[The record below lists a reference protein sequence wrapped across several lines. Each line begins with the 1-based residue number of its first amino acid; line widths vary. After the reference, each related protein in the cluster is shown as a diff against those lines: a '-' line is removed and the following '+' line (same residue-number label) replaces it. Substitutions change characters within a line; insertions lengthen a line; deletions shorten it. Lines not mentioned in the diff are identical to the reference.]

1 MLMLTLLCL
10 LMPLRSFCAEPA
22 IAPTVAATPV
32 VVTNYVLV
40 TNVVVVTITNYVV
53 TTNAILAASPAGS
66 TPVSATGTNVF
77 GVLWWSEGLNY
88 SLSQR
93 IGLARTNQLGI
104 PVVNEQVSMMGR
116 MGIKGAFDGAA
127 FASARGQES
136 VKNGAEVRT
145 MRFYTTGDFT
155 WRFPAY
161 FKLELGAVDNSF
173 YLHEAY
179 LRFKEVPYVENLTI
193 GYIGAPLTMENLTAF
208 GDLTFMEPAA
218 PAQAFGPGN
227 RTALQ
232 IDGNWR
238 EQRMSYQMGFYGTGL
253 DPSFNFGD
261 ASESLARGM
270 VRVTGL
276 PIYQDDTNSFRLLH
290 LAAALSYVFS
300 DSSDIRYQA
309 RPESHLAP
317 FLVDTGD
324 IQARNATQLGLESAY
339 VRGPFSLQAEM
350 TGSWLADTVSGSR
363 RFWGAYA
370 YASWFLTGEH
380 RVYDRAGGVFSR
392 LTPEASFAPLHG
404 GWGALEVGT
413 RLSYLNLDDGP
424 IHGGRMMVFMP
435 GLNWYWNKH
444 LRLQANYGWATVQDG
459 PHPGNLQIF
468 QTRLQLLY

>member
-1 MLMLTLLCL
+1 MKTRQHDRNLSAHMLMLTLFCL

-32 VVTNYVLV
+32 VVTNYLFV
-40 TNVVVVTITNYVV
+40 TNVVVVTVTNYVV
-53 TTNAILAASPAGS
+53 TTNAILATNPADNHQ
-66 TPVSATGTNVF
+66 VSATDTNVF

-93 IGLARTNQLGI
+93 IASAETNELGI
-104 PVVNEQVSMMGR
+104 PLVNESISMTGR
-116 MGIKGAFDGAA
+116 LGIKGAFDAAA

-145 MRFYTTGDFT
+145 FRFYTTGDFT
-155 WRFPAY
+155 WRSPTY
-161 FKLELGAVDNSF
+161 FKLELGVVDQNF

-179 LRFKEVPYVENLTI
+179 LRFKEVPYVKNLTV

-218 PAQAFGPGN
+218 PAQAFSPGN

-253 DPSFNFGD
+253 VQSFNFGD

-276 PIYQDDTNSFRLLH
+276 PIYQDDPNRFRLLH

-309 RPESHLAP
+309 RPESHSAP

-339 VRGPFSLQAEM
+339 VNGPFSLQAEM
-350 TGSWLADTVSGSR
+350 TGSWISDTTSGSR
-363 RFWGAYA
+363 RFWGAYG

-380 RVYDRAGGVFSR
+380 RVYDKAGGVFSR
-392 LTPEASFAPLHG
+392 LTPEESLAPLHG

-413 RLSYLNLDDGP
+413 RLC
-424 IHGGRMMVFMP
+424 
-435 GLNWYWNKH
+435 
-444 LRLQANYGWATVQDG
+444 T
-459 PHPGNLQIF
+459 
-468 QTRLQLLY
+468 